1 MKNSTSFP
9 STKHTNAKL
18 LNRIGLGFI
27 WLVALSLLLVIISL
41 LYLILYKGLP
51 GLSFKFLVDLP
62 EDMDVGGGIGP
73 FLFNSLY
80 VLVLSLVFS
89 IPIGLFGGIFLSEYA
104 PDNRFTNLVRMSVE
118 SLASVPSIVF
128 GLFGFV
134 LFVEYFDIGL
144 TIVGAS
150 ITLAFL
156 NLPILTRITE
166 EAASAVPFELREAS
180 YALGGTQSRTILTV
194 LLPAALNGIM
204 TGISLVAC
212 RAFGE
217 SAIILLAGGSSSS
230 GFMWDFNLLS
240 QGGTLPVHLW
250 YIQSEA
256 LVEDA
261 KQIADRSAAVLIIV
275 VLLISLLLRIPLFL
289 QRLKHK

>member
-1 MKNSTSFP
+1 MKNSTSF
-9 STKHTNAKL
+9 SLSKHTSAKL

-27 WLVALSLLLVIISL
+27 WLVALSLLVVIISL
-41 LYLILYKGLP
+41 LYFILHKGLS

-104 PDNRFTNLVRMSVE
+104 PDNRFTNLVRISVE
-118 SLASVPSIVF
+118 SLATVPSIVF

-166 EAASAVPFELREAS
+166 EAVSAVPFELREAS

-289 QRLKHK
+289 QRSKHK

>member
-41 LYLILYKGLP
+41 LYLILHKGLP

-166 EAASAVPFELREAS
+166 EAVSAVPFELREAS

>member
-166 EAASAVPFELREAS
+166 EAVSAVPFELREAS

>member
-41 LYLILYKGLP
+41 LYLILHKGLP

-80 VLVLSLVFS
+80 ALVLSLVFS

-166 EAASAVPFELREAS
+166 EAVSAVPFELREAS